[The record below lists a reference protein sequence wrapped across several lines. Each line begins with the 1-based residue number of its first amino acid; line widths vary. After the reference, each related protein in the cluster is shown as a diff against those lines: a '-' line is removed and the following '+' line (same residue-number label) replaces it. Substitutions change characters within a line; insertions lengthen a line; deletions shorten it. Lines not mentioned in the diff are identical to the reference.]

1 MKQHLD
7 SINNAARIIL
17 DKLEL
22 WMHTLISMLPN
33 LLLAVLVIV
42 GFIFLAKFST
52 KLLRRVL
59 RRFSSHSAVIDFI
72 TTIIRIGIIIVG
84 FFIALGLLNLDKT
97 VTSLL
102 AGAGIAGL
110 ALSFAFQDTAANFI
124 SGIMLAIRH
133 PIRVGHLV
141 KISSYFGT
149 VERINLRATL
159 LRTLQGQMVIIPNKD
174 VLQNAIENF
183 SITGERRIDLKVGIS
198 YGEDLEKV
206 KVVTLDA
213 VKKIDY
219 LHDNKPVDFYYEEF
233 VDSSINFVVRYWIHD
248 TKQVDYKQA
257 VSDGIINIKKAY
269 DQNDIMIPFPIRTL
283 DFGIK
288 GGEKLSQMLQTKSQ

>member
-1 MKQHLD
+1 MKKQLD
-7 SINNAARIIL
+7 SINNAAEIIL
-17 DKLEL
+17 GKLEL

-33 LLLAVLVIV
+33 LLLALLVIA
-42 GFIFLAKFST
+42 GFFFLAKFSSN
-52 KLLRRVL
+52 LLRRVL

-72 TTIIRIGIIIVG
+72 VTIIRVSIVIVG
-84 FFIALGLLNLDKT
+84 FFIALGLLKLDKT

-141 KISSYFGT
+141 KISDYFGT

-159 LRTLQGQMVIIPNKD
+159 LRTMQGQMVIIPNKD
-174 VLQNAIENF
+174 VLQNPIENF

-198 YGEDLEKV
+198 YGDDLEKV
-206 KVVTLDA
+206 KAVTLEA
-213 VKKIDY
+213 IRSIDY

-233 VDSSINFVVRYWIHD
+233 GDSSINFVIRYWIHE
-248 TKQVDYKQA
+248 TKQPDFKQA
-257 VSDGIINIKKAY
+257 MSDGIINIKKAF
-269 DQNDIMIPFPIRTL
+269 DANDIMIPFPIRTL

-288 GGEKLSQMLQTKSQ
+288 GGVTLSEMMKAK